1 METILGIM
9 FIIGVIDC
17 FRGNIKRGLII
28 IGISVL
34 AMGEGTDAPYSLM

>member
-17 FRGNIKRGLII
+17 FRGNIRRGLILA
-28 IGISVL
+28 GIAIL
-34 AMGEGTDAPYSLM
+34 AMGEGSDAPYALM

>member
-28 IGISVL
+28 AGIALLCV
-34 AMGEGTDAPYSLM
+34 GEGSDAPYALM